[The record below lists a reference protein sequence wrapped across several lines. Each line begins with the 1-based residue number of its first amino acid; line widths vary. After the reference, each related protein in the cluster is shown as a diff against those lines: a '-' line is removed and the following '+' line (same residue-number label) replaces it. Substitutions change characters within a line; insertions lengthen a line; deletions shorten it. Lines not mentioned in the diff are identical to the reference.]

1 MPPQNYPF
9 RTEPSRIS
17 RRLAPNLDREA
28 QAARTGMLRVG
39 IRDLELAAEQV
50 FLPLELRPL
59 EGRQA
64 LRVDEHLHV
73 LLGYDDVRRPRGL
86 REVHPVLHPAAT
98 AGDDP
103 QTERGRRLVLFL
115 PQHADAPAR
124 ALRDGARQ
132 FTVSPH

>member
-9 RTEPSRIS
+9 RTEPYRIS

-28 QAARTGMLRVG
+28 QAARAGVLRVG
-39 IRDLELAAEQV
+39 IRDLELAVEPV

-59 EGRQA
+59 EVREA
-64 LRVDEHLHV
+64 LRVDEHLHA
-73 LLGYDDVRRPRGL
+73 LLGDADVRRPCRV

-103 QTERGRRLVLFL
+103 PTERGGWLSLVL
-115 PQHADAPAR
+115 PQRADAPDSPV
-124 ALRDGARQ
+124 RDRE
-132 FTVSPH
+132 